1 MNAQGSERSAMLN
14 GDLDIP
20 SRGKLAVVIT
30 WIIALSILAVLAGI
44 VVGRRGNLAWDDAD
58 YLRRG
63 LANARTAESAGGLKV
78 LLRGFECLLHEG
90 PKPPLLVAWIQIG
103 AMAFSRHNVDFLIVY
118 ASVVPYAF
126 LLVATI
132 AIGRWLNGELG
143 GLLALVCLVSSPY
156 SLAFGAKVMVETY
169 LGLWVLLTYVLAARL
184 LVRPTRRCGLA
195 LGTAV
200 GVSLLTK
207 LTTALFLPAPLFYV
221 LAYAIRPNPNRRPLL
236 RILLWSAVMS
246 LAIAGPWY
254 ALNTAKAV
262 KFAIFS
268 SRYDEVAR
276 DRSNRV
282 STAERAAAIVGDLAG
297 WPLAATF
304 VSATLVGTVLA
315 WRKSKSS
322 AHRETEQS
330 DIQAHLGRM
339 AWLGFGTSAVV
350 LLYPSY
356 FDPRFLL
363 PIWPVLAIDIGRRFH
378 LMMASLNATPRLLLG
393 GGLAASLLLA
403 STALIRGPSN
413 HTYWDT
419 GAMIDDLVQ
428 QYGIT
433 TLGNVGNC
441 AEWNVCKTGLL
452 NELRDRPADCF
463 VLHDLTK
470 LPPERARKMLD
481 RFDAVVILSRTDSPE
496 KQFVYPPG
504 TNRSYGPVVENLTQN
519 PLFVAVP
526 TPVREGLPHLSVYV
540 KQSKL
545 RGTEKLASTV
555 ARNPHLS
562 KESSRRK

>member
-1 MNAQGSERSAMLN
+1 ML
-14 GDLDIP
+14 
-20 SRGKLAVVIT
+20 A
-30 WIIALSILAVLAGI
+30 AI

-90 PKPPLLVAWIQIG
+90 PKPPLLVAWIQMG

-132 AIGRWLNGELG
+132 GIGRWLNGGWG

-169 LGLWVLLTYVLAARL
+169 LCLWVLLTYVLAARL

-195 LGTAV
+195 LGTVV
-200 GVSLLTK
+200 GLSLLTK
-207 LTTALFLPAPLFYV
+207 LTTALFLPAPLFMCWCMRFV
-221 LAYAIRPNPNRRPLL
+221 LIPTGDCSSKY
-236 RILLWSAVMS
+236 SCGVAVIS

-254 ALNTAKAV
+254 ALNTVKAV

-268 SRYDEVAR
+268 SRYDEVAG
-276 DRSNRV
+276 DRSDRV
-282 STAERAAAIVGDLAG
+282 STAERAAAIVGDLPG

-304 VSATLVGTVLA
+304 VECDARRFCSGFAGRAKAQRTA
-315 WRKSKSS
+315 KRSNPI
-322 AHRETEQS
+322 
-330 DIQAHLGRM
+330 IQAHLGRM
-339 AWLGFGTSAVV
+339 AWLGSGTSAVV

-378 LMMASLNATPRLLLG
+378 LMMASLNATPRLLVS

-403 STALIRGPSN
+403 CAASFVQPSN
-413 HTYWDT
+413 QTYWQT
-419 GAMIDDLVQ
+419 ASLIDDLVS

-433 TLGNVGNC
+433 N
-441 AEWNVCKTGLL
+441 
-452 NELRDRPADCF
+452 
-463 VLHDLTK
+463 
-470 LPPERARKMLD
+470 AR
-481 RFDAVVILSRTDSPE
+481 
-496 KQFVYPPG
+496 
-504 TNRSYGPVVENLTQN
+504 
-519 PLFVAVP
+519 
-526 TPVREGLPHLSVYV
+526 
-540 KQSKL
+540 
-545 RGTEKLASTV
+545 
-555 ARNPHLS
+555 
-562 KESSRRK
+562 